1 MGCDRHR
8 WIFSVPIPASAE
20 EQEALLQAIVKKI
33 PSIDEP
39 ERLRE
44 ATEAALALLLRRPTD
59 RGLRADLTLRVAA
72 IVEEIDKARPGTRE
86 AMIRAAARDCLGVL
100 QSARERRL
108 SRAAE
113 AAQAGPGG
121 VRTSAAQRAT
131 TGRRARHRAQAGYA
145 VAIAGGVTVMVGGLL
160 WVMALR
166 PSPPPVMAE
175 PARLVEQITAVAQ
188 GDVLATHVFGGALRR
203 ITRGD
208 LPVVVAEAVPPRACA
223 AAGWA
228 LVRKGLL
235 TINGITPS
243 RPSAARI
250 TDLCNHGDGDAT
262 LQWMPK

>member
-1 MGCDRHR
+1 
-8 WIFSVPIPASAE
+8 VPIPASAE
-20 EQEALLQAIVKKI
+20 EQEALLQAIVRKI
-33 PSIDEP
+33 PSIEEP
-39 ERLRE
+39 DRLRE
-44 ATEAALALLLRRPTD
+44 ATEAALSLLLRRPTD
-59 RGLRADLTLRVAA
+59 RGLRAQLTLRVAA
-72 IVEEIDKARPGTRE
+72 IVDGIDHAKPASRE
-86 AMIRAAARDCLGVL
+86 AMMRDAARDCLGVL

-113 AAQAGPGG
+113 AALAGPGAAK
-121 VRTSAAQRAT
+121 TSPSQRSPAA
-131 TGRRARHRAQAGYA
+131 RRARHRAQAGYA
-145 VAIAGGVTVMVGGLL
+145 VAIAGAVTVLLGGLL
-160 WVMALR
+160 WFMALR
-166 PSPPPVMAE
+166 PAAPAVMAE
-175 PARLVEQITAVAQ
+175 PARLVEQMTVAIQ
-188 GDVLATHVFGGALRR
+188 GDVPSNHVFGGALRR

-228 LVRKGLL
+228 LVRKGVL